1 MKVAIAHHDPATVN
15 RLTELLL
22 AQPGVRVIWTAQ
34 TAVDTLSSSASR
46 RPDLLLMGLELPGMA
61 PGELTRRL
69 MDASPCSI
77 LLLNQGC
84 DPCYSRV
91 FEALGQGAADA
102 AILPPASDW
111 DRAGIWDDLL
121 TRFNTLGTL
130 VGHDRRASELN
141 RSVDNPVP
149 LAPPPVIAI
158 GSSTGGPKAL
168 ATLLSGLPAD
178 LPAAV
183 VIVQHLDAHFTE
195 GLAEWLDQAAPL
207 RVSALTGETP
217 LLPGQVW
224 VAARPEHLIVRPN
237 LNLGW
242 TSEWPDLV
250 CRPSIDVFFKS
261 LSRYPVLKGCGVLLT
276 GMGRDGAAG
285 LLELRQAGFRTVAQ
299 DEATSV
305 VYGMPKAAAELN
317 AAEVVLPL
325 EMIATHLLG
334 LLNNSLKTH
343 PSP

>member
-1 MKVAIAHHDPATVN
+1 
-15 RLTELLL
+15 
-22 AQPGVRVIWTAQ
+22 
-34 TAVDTLSSSASR
+34 
-46 RPDLLLMGLELPGMA
+46 MGLELPGMP

-69 MDASPCSI
+69 MEASPCSI

-102 AILPPASDW
+102 AILPPATDW
-111 DRAGIWDDLL
+111 EHAGAWDDLL
-121 TRFNTLGTL
+121 NRFNTLSTL
-130 VGHDRRASELN
+130 IGHDRGVGELN
-141 RSVDNPVP
+141 RSGPDADP
-149 LAPPPVIAI
+149 LMPPPVIAI

-168 ATLLSGLPAD
+168 AAVLSGLPAN

-183 VIVQHLDAHFTE
+183 VIVQHLDVHFTE
-195 GLAEWLDQAAPL
+195 GLAEWLDQATPL
-207 RVSALTGETP
+207 RVSALTKEAR
-217 LLPGQVW
+217 LQAGQVW
-224 VAARPEHLIVRPN
+224 VAARPEHLIVMPN

-242 TSEWPDLV
+242 TPEWPDLI

-261 LSRYPVLKGCGVLLT
+261 LARYPVLKGCGVLLT

-285 LLELRQAGFRTVAQ
+285 LLALRQAGFRTVAQ